1 MHPKRPRPAGLL
13 LTRRRLAALLGVASL
28 LALGGGPAMA
38 ALVGPDARP
47 RDFIQAL
54 GDRTISILEQDV
66 PAQRKLDELKQLLDQ
81 STDLG
86 LIARLVMG
94 RYWRQA
100 SEAQREEY
108 VRLFNELIMQTMAE
122 RLSWYNGQ
130 TFQILEDRAVDE
142 RDSMVSTRINRPGG
156 QPPIFVDWRVRRSD
170 SGYLLIDIIA
180 EGVSLVVTQRSETAE
195 FISRNGVDGFLAEMR
210 DRVAKRDAART

>member
-1 MHPKRPRPAGLL
+1 MHPNPPCLSGPRLP
-13 LTRRRLAALLGVASL
+13 RRRAAILTAAALLA
-28 LALGGGPAMA
+28 LARPGHG
-38 ALVGPDARP
+38 ALVGPDASAQE
-47 RDFIQAL
+47 FIQKL
-54 GDRTISILEQDV
+54 GDRALSILEQGV
-66 PAQRKLDELKQLLDQ
+66 PAQRKLDELKRLLDQ
-81 STDLG
+81 STDLE

-100 SEAQREEY
+100 SEAQRQEY
-108 VRLFNELIMQTMAE
+108 VRLFTDLVMQTMAE

-130 TFQILEDRAVDE
+130 TFQILEDRKVDE
-142 RDSMVSTRINRPGG
+142 RDSVVSTRINRPGG

-170 SGYLLIDIIA
+170 SRYLLIDIIA